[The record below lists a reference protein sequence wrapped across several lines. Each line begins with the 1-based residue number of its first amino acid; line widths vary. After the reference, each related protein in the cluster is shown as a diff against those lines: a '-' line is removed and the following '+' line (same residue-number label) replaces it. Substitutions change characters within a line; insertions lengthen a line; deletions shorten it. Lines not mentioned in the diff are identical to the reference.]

1 MNSDFKTI
9 MVTFQ
14 SQCSEE
20 YCKMT
25 IPMIENEDYKLYI
38 YKIEPVFNSMER
50 WLSKGTD
57 TWTKNIGTLY
67 GNVEKTFEIRR
78 IIVIFIKIINL
89 HAKSNCFRMP
99 KAIIL
104 PYTML

>member
-1 MNSDFKTI
+1 
-9 MVTFQ
+9 
-14 SQCSEE
+14 
-20 YCKMT
+20 MT

-67 GNVEKTFEIRR
+67 GNVENTF
-78 IIVIFIKIINL
+78 
-89 HAKSNCFRMP
+89 
-99 KAIIL
+99 
-104 PYTML
+104 